1 MKKNKL
7 IMILMLSLILS
18 ACGKVKADS
27 TRADVIPSPAPGYKC
42 FIIYDSNGTAVGGNC
57 VKE

>member
-1 MKKNKL
+1 MNKL
-7 IMILMLSLILS
+7 IMIMICGLMMN
-18 ACGKVKADS
+18 ACGKARGDS
-27 TRADVIPSPAPGYKC
+27 TRADVIPSPVVGYKC